1 MKKNYLQLVFLL
13 ILVVFYLPVFSA
25 IYYVAPTGSDANSGT
40 ITLPFLSIKQ
50 AQTAVVAGDTVYI
63 RGGTYTMAESQI
75 ASYSSIW
82 AYVTLLNKSGTTG
95 KRINYWSY
103 PGEKPVFNYTA
114 INPTGYRIHAF
125 QVTGSWIH
133 IKGLEVVGVQVNIV
147 AHTQSE
153 CFENQG
159 SNNIYEMLSM
169 HDGKAIGF
177 YLTKGGNNLI
187 LNCDAYNNWDNVS
200 ENMLGGNTDGFGCH
214 PNSYGNGYTNNIFR
228 GCRAW
233 FNSDDGYDCISAF
246 ESTTFE
252 NCWAFYNG
260 YSQSFGSLGD
270 GNGFKAGGYGTSLTP
285 SVPPVIPRNNIRFCL
300 AIRNKASGFYS
311 NHHLGGSNWFSNSAY
326 LNAINFNMLNR
337 SADYTADVAGYDHEM
352 KNNLGFGARSTEYS
366 NLNTALSNADTN
378 YFNLPVTV
386 NTSDFLS
393 MDQTLLMAARQAD
406 GSLPAVN
413 FMKLVS
419 GSDVIDK
426 GLNIGYP
433 YYGTAPDLGCF
444 ESNYEGLPVDLL
456 SFDATIDKAANV
468 LLEWQVAN
476 QVQNVGW
483 DIERMHLTSNNANS
497 NWKKIAF
504 VAGNDTRMV
513 TNYYFIDATLAPG
526 NYQYRLKQI
535 DKDGYIK
542 YSKIIN
548 VKINANKT
556 FGLSLYPNPVIGDAW
571 VHYTLP
577 LTSKVFL
584 AVYNSQ
590 GSLVAT
596 LIDSHQKAGVQHI
609 PLHAKQLTCKGTYHI
624 TLMSNNTKE
633 TISFIN

>member
-1 MKKNYLQLVFLL
+1 MKKCFHQVGLL
-13 ILVVFYLPVFSA
+13 ITLIGLSLPVFST
-25 IYYVAPTGSDANSGT
+25 IYYVAPGGNDANNGS
-40 ITLPFLSIKQ
+40 LASPFLSIKQ

-82 AYVTLLNKSGTTG
+82 AYVTLLNKSGSSG
-95 KRINYWSY
+95 KRINYWAY

-114 INPTGYRIHAF
+114 INPANYRIHAF

-133 IKGLEVVGVQVNIV
+133 IRGIEVVGVQVNIV

-200 ENMLGGNTDGFGCH
+200 ENMLGRNTDGFGCH

-285 SVPPVIPRNNIRFCL
+285 SVPAVIPRNNVRFCL
-300 AIRNKASGFYS
+300 AIRNKANGFYS
-311 NHHLGGSNWFSNSAY
+311 NHHPGGSNWFNNSAY
-326 LNAINFNMLNR
+326 FNSVNYNMLNR

-352 KNNLGFGARSTEYS
+352 KNNLGYGARSTEYN
-366 NLNTALSNADTN
+366 NLNAPLCNADTN

-386 NTSDFLS
+386 NSSDFLS
-393 MDQTLLMAARQAD
+393 TDQALLTAPRQAD
-406 GSLPAVN
+406 GSLPVVD

-426 GLNIGYP
+426 GLNIGYAF
-433 YYGTAPDLGCF
+433 YGTAPDLGCF

-456 SFDATIDKAANV
+456 SFEAVADKAGNV
-468 LLEWQVAN
+468 VLEWQVAN
-476 QVQNVGW
+476 QVQNAGW
-483 DIERMHLTSNNANS
+483 EIERNQLVNNTATA
-497 NWKKIAF
+497 WTKMGF
-504 VAGNDTRMV
+504 VAGSDSRILTR
-513 TNYYFIDATLAPG
+513 YSCKDGLLAPG
-526 NYQYRLKQI
+526 NYQYRLKQM
-535 DKDGYIK
+535 DRDGHVK
-542 YSKIIN
+542 YSRIIFIKIGS
-548 VKINANKT
+548 KQSL
-556 FGLSLYPNPVIGDAW
+556 GLSIYPNPVIDKALI
-571 VHYTLP
+571 HYILP
-577 LTSKVFL
+577 LVSNVQLSLFNSDGELIKTLVNGRQNAGSQHFQLNAAEVTSKGTCHL
-584 AVYNSQ
+584 R
-590 GSLVAT
+590 LV
-596 LIDSHQKAGVQHI
+596 
-609 PLHAKQLTCKGTYHI
+609 
-624 TLMSNNTKE
+624 SNETVE
-633 TISFIN
+633 TIGFIR